1 MKTLVAGAS
10 GATGK
15 HLVEQL
21 LQMGQQV
28 KVIVRP
34 SAKIINEWNNNEA
47 VTIIRA
53 SISEMTADEIAVYT
67 EDCQA
72 IACCLGHNLTVK
84 GLFGKPRKLVAN
96 AVELLCNAVE
106 QNSPENSVKFVLM
119 SSVAVRY
126 KDLGE
131 RVSLGQ
137 KITMSIIRLL
147 APPHRD
153 NEKASDYLRF
163 TIGQKNAKIQWAA
176 VRPDSLINENHVTE
190 YQLYASPTKSLFNP
204 GKTSRINVGNFMA
217 RLIVEND
224 LWEEWKGKMPAIY
237 NKEND

>member
-1 MKTLVAGAS
+1 MTTLVTGAS

-21 LQMGQQV
+21 LQMGHHV

-34 SAKIINEWNNNEA
+34 SAKIINEWDSNEA

-53 SISEMTADEIAVYT
+53 NISEMMTDEIAMYT
-67 EDCQA
+67 KDCQA

-96 AVELLCNAVE
+96 AVELLCSAVE
-106 QNSPENSVKFVLM
+106 KNSPENSVKFVLM

-131 RVSLGQ
+131 RVSFGQ
-137 KITMSIIRLL
+137 KITMGIIRLL

-153 NEKASDYLRF
+153 NEKAADYLRF
-163 TIGQKNAKIQWAA
+163 TIGQKDPKIQWAA
-176 VRPDSLINENHVTE
+176 VRPDSLINEDHVTE
-190 YQLYASPTKSLFNP
+190 YQLFPSPTKSLFNP

-217 RLIVEND
+217 RLIVEHD
-224 LWEEWKGKMPAIY
+224 LWEAWKGKMPAIY
-237 NKEND
+237 NNAI

>member
-1 MKTLVAGAS
+1 MTTLVAGAS

-34 SAKIINEWNNNEA
+34 SAKIINEWNSNEA

-53 SISEMTADEIAVYT
+53 NISEMTADDIAVYAN
-67 EDCQA
+67 DCQA
-72 IACCLGHNLTVK
+72 IGCCLGHNLTVK

-106 QNSPENSVKFVLM
+106 KNSPENSVKFVLM

-137 KITMSIIRLL
+137 KITMGIIRLL
-147 APPHRD
+147 TPPHRD
-153 NEKASDYLRF
+153 NEKAADYLRF
-163 TIGQKNAKIQWAA
+163 AIGQKDPKIQWAA
-176 VRPDSLINENHVTE
+176 VRPDSLINEDRVTE
-190 YQLYASPTKSLFNP
+190 YQQYASPTKSLFNP

-237 NKEND
+237 NNAI